1 MIVLPGRI
9 KMKFSNSIYYSLGLS
24 VILAASIVWLNFKST
39 KKPNVFLEGKA
50 LGVFYAIH
58 YEGDPRW
65 EKSLDSLI
73 HEIDLAVNLQLPNS
87 EISRF
92 NRFGFLENYSPHFI
106 QILETSTFYHYL
118 SGGVVSHTMLPLISA
133 WGRGFSNKTQMTK
146 AKVDGLISLCDLRN
160 VEIGTQLIKANQEGI
175 MLDMNYLDKGYLI
188 DLLAKFLLKKGI
200 QNFQIEFGLD
210 GFTNGH
216 THRKNSLN
224 FLNNLPEE
232 FKNASFFKIKDLLKN
247 TAYSSSGNLDKF
259 YVDEYG
265 NKHSHLID
273 PRTGYPISNGIL
285 TTHIIASRCIKAD
298 AVATMCMILD
308 LEDSISM
315 ISNDPELE
323 GIIIYNKNGKLQT
336 WLSPGIRKI

>member
-1 MIVLPGRI
+1 
-9 KMKFSNSIYYSLGLS
+9 MKFPNSTYYSLGLA
-24 VILAASIVWLNFKST
+24 VILATSIVWLNFNST

-50 LGVFYAIH
+50 LGVFYAIS
-58 YEGDPRW
+58 YEGDPKW

-73 HEIDLAVNLQLPNS
+73 HEIDLAVNLQLPSS

-106 QILETSTFYHYL
+106 QIIETSTFYHYL
-118 SGGVVSHTMLPLISA
+118 SGGVVSHTMLPLINA
-133 WGRGFSNKTQMTK
+133 WGNGFSNKTQMTK
-146 AKVDGLISLCDLRN
+146 AKVDSLISLCDLRN
-160 VEIGTQLIKANQEGI
+160 IEMGTHVIKSNQDGI

-188 DLLAKFLLKKGI
+188 DLLANFLLKKGI

-210 GFTNGH
+210 GFTHG
-216 THRKNSLN
+216 NSNKKSNLN
-224 FLNNLPEE
+224 FLIKLPEE
-232 FKNASFFKIKDLLKN
+232 FKKEYLFTINDLLKN
-247 TAYSSSGNLDKF
+247 TAYSSSGSLEKF

-273 PRTGYPISNGIL
+273 PRTGYPITNSIL
-285 TTHIIASRCIKAD
+285 TTHIISPRCIKAD
-298 AVATMCMILD
+298 AVATMCMILE
-308 LEDSISM
+308 LEDAISM

-323 GIIIYNKNGKLQT
+323 GIIIYNKNGKLQA